1 MMFGECRASDGKAS
15 TKKKR
20 WWWKSRAKENDTQT
34 KRKQSK
40 AKAKAMAAS
49 KMLISPWYFVNTLAQ
64 KTKKSCREKS
74 GKNCRHTAK
83 RFSSKWEFVYRV
95 KRRNSRNGRYR
106 TNVHILS
113 PSVAGSASNT
123 NTHTHTH
130 TCGRWILCARGWSN
144 QITYPFDSMVD
155 VSLRLTLWCVPH
167 LPSANEF
174 EKQQR
179 HRYPS
184 PRISPPASPP
194 SPIVITHHH
203 HRRHRHILPKNNF
216 LL

>member
-1 MMFGECRASDGKAS
+1 MMFGKCRASDGKAS
-15 TKKKR
+15 TKKKNDDDEKAVR
-20 WWWKSRAKENDTQT
+20 KKMTHKQKESKAKQ
-34 KRKQSK
+34 KRKQWQHRKCSFRHDILWTH
-40 AKAKAMAAS
+40 S
-49 KMLISPWYFVNTLAQ
+49 HRRQ
-64 KTKKSCREKS
+64 KKVAEKKVGKIVDTQQNDSVRNENLCIEWRDEKVVS
-74 GKNCRHTAK
+74 
-83 RFSSKWEFVYRV
+83 
-95 KRRNSRNGRYR
+95 NGRYS

-113 PSVAGSASNT
+113 PSVAGSASHT
-123 NTHTHTH
+123 NTHTH

-184 PRISPPASPP
+184 PRISPPAHHHPPSSSPP
-194 SPIVITHHH
+194 SSHFT
-203 HRRHRHILPKNNF
+203 KK
-216 LL
+216 